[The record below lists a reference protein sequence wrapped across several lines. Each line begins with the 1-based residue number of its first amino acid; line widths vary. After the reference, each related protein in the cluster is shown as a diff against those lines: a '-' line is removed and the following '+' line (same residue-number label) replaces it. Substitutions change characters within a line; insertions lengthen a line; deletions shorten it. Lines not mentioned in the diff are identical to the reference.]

1 MYPGTSF
8 EMASDWTNC
17 DHMNTSFEGNDGLI
31 RPWGVDYTQV
41 NSQLVHG
48 QFNNIILRWSGL
60 ARISYPR
67 WPVPML
73 QNVDECKVD
82 KVDRIWKPVWKR
94 LWPTD
99 LACINIFEFLVWL
112 RDRRIFYKGHV
123 NLPQSFPFALS
134 FDALWRFWRSS
145 AFVSRIPRW
154 SKMNDSHWLMSF
166 MWNNSLSRA
175 ESSPMTEL
183 STGSPLRP
191 ALLTKRGFLKLLQ
204 CGILWA
210 CRSFECVQWRRD

>member
-1 MYPGTSF
+1 MLKLKRGSTCSDSNDIPWHNPEIPRACQQAVTSVEMYPGTSF

-154 SKMNDSHWLMSF
+154 SKMIQDEWL
-166 MWNNSLSRA
+166 
-175 ESSPMTEL
+175 
-183 STGSPLRP
+183 
-191 ALLTKRGFLKLLQ
+191 ALTHVFHVK
-204 CGILWA
+204 
-210 CRSFECVQWRRD
+210 

>member
-1 MYPGTSF
+1 MS
-8 EMASDWTNC
+8 ASSDLR
-17 DHMNTSFEGNDGLI
+17 GNVSRNQFWNGLRLNELWSHEHLI
-31 RPWGVDYTQV
+31 WRQIWPWGVDYTQV

-73 QNVDECKVD
+73 QNVDECKLD
-82 KVDRIWKPVWKR
+82 KVDRIWKLVWKR
-94 LWPTD
+94 LWPVLPCTD

-154 SKMNDSHWLMSF
+154 SKMIQDEWL
-166 MWNNSLSRA
+166 
-175 ESSPMTEL
+175 
-183 STGSPLRP
+183 
-191 ALLTKRGFLKLLQ
+191 ALTHVFHV
-204 CGILWA
+204 
-210 CRSFECVQWRRD
+210 FHVFHVQ